1 MSAIN
6 TEVFEYRNVFHDN
19 PYLFM
24 SDFEQ
29 AVRDGFRVVNNI
41 AGYPRLQGMLK
52 EVRLFRDASIPQE
65 VASGLGKYNEVVID
79 YDPAFFLLKCQAVLL
94 AGYEVDLESPIGGI
108 RFDTPYKC
116 TFRRTEDADIVVA
129 EEELKAVDQEAA
141 PKEDA
146 SSGDDEVSSEA
157 AKSKRPLPQRRRT
170 K

>member
-1 MSAIN
+1 MSTIN
-6 TEVFEYRNVFHDN
+6 TDGFEYRNVFHDN

-29 AVRDGFRVVNNI
+29 AIRDGFCVVNNI

-52 EVRLFRDASIPQE
+52 EVRLFRNPIIPQE
-65 VASGLGKYNEVVID
+65 VAGGLSKYNEVVID

-116 TFRRTEDADIVVA
+116 TFRRTEDADVVVA
-129 EEELKAVDQEAA
+129 EEELKAVEAA
-141 PKEDA
+141 VEDA
-146 SSGDDEVSSEA
+146 SSEASSSPEA
-157 AKSKRPLPQRRRT
+157 AKPKRPLPQRRRT